1 MVQLPEVSELT
12 ITFRDLA
19 NYFPQIRRDGGS
31 WCTVDSSLTHIS
43 STLNIEYSAGSRIVR
58 LGYTLEPA
66 CKVHGCKVF
75 SDVWSILGRSQSKS
89 ARVGY
94 NPDVRSDRL
103 YGQISLDKMLTLQ
116 AGATV
121 PSSKIYVKRG
131 LQHFTLHIC

>member
-43 STLNIEYSAGSRIVR
+43 STLNIEYSAGSRVVR

-66 CKVHGCKVF
+66 CKVHGCKGF
-75 SDVWSILGRSQSKS
+75 SDVRSVFGGTEWTWFLVWYLTGTTSDKTQKLLP
-89 ARVGY
+89 RG
-94 NPDVRSDRL
+94 PDVR
-103 YGQISLDKMLTLQ
+103 
-116 AGATV
+116 
-121 PSSKIYVKRG
+121 
-131 LQHFTLHIC
+131 